1 MEEVIL
7 VHKSKK
13 HNKNK
18 AGWFIP
24 AGFFY
29 FYLNAMIVLT

>member
-24 AGFFY
+24 AGFFISI
-29 FYLNAMIVLT
+29 LML